1 MIGMGAVGYEEGE
14 KEKGTI
20 RRGEG
25 GGGQVEGQQWG
36 QCGGAG
42 GGGEGKD
49 QHEGDGE
56 EG

>member
-14 KEKGTI
+14 KEKGTLI
-20 RRGEG
+20 QGGG

-36 QCGGAG
+36 QCGGG
-42 GGGEGKD
+42 GGKD